1 MGMKE
6 IKAKSGYHKVSQD
19 AEEGDPFICI
29 MVLLISVKTQTSL
42 EQESSLKLLLPF
54 FRKHVSGEESTG
66 SFVARG
72 SAPC

>member
-1 MGMKE
+1 MLNQGTTRYPRMPRK
-6 IKAKSGYHKVSQD
+6 
-19 AEEGDPFICI
+19 GDPFVCI

-54 FRKHVSGEESTG
+54 FRKHVSGEGSTG